1 MPRSTTRLREAL
13 HKNKEKQKYTTMFEN
28 LSERLERSFKILKG
42 EGRITE
48 INVAET
54 LKDVRRA
61 LLDADVNYKVA
72 KSFTDTV
79 KQKALGQNVLTAIKP
94 QQLMVK
100 IVHDELALLMGGK
113 AQDMKLEH
121 RPAVILMAGLNGAG
135 KTTLSGK
142 LALFLKDKKHR
153 KPLLAACDTY
163 RPAAIEQLRVLA
175 EQIEVPIFMNLEEK
189 DPVKIARD
197 AIQEAK
203 AKGYDTV
210 IVDTAGRLAIDEALM
225 QEIAAIKEA
234 TQPDETLFVVDAMTG
249 QDAVNTAKEFN
260 ERLDFDGVVL
270 TKLDGDTRGGA
281 ALSIRS
287 VVDKPIKFVGMG
299 EKMDALD
306 VFHPERMADRILG
319 MGDIVS
325 LVEKAQAQ
333 YDEQEARRVAKKI
346 AQNKFDF
353 NDFLGQLQQIK
364 KMGNIKD
371 LAAMIPGVGKAIK
384 DVDIDDHALDGIEA
398 IIYSMTPKER
408 EHPEILNGSRK
419 NRIAKGSGRS
429 IQDVNRLIT
438 QFDQTRKMMKMMNG
452 GGLKQMMARM
462 PKGAL
467 PKLPGM

>member
-1 MPRSTTRLREAL
+1 
-13 HKNKEKQKYTTMFEN
+13 MFEN
-28 LSERLERSFKILKG
+28 LSDRLERSFKILKG

-113 AQDMKLEH
+113 ATDMKLEH

-175 EQIEVPIFMNLEEK
+175 EQIEVPIFMNLDEK

-225 QEIAAIKEA
+225 QEIKAIKDAVE
-234 TQPDETLFVVDAMTG
+234 PDETLFVVDAMTG

-260 ERLDFDGVVL
+260 DRLDFDGVVL

-325 LVEKAQAQ
+325 LVEKAQEQ
-333 YDEQEARRVAKKI
+333 YDEEEARRVAKKI

-398 IIYSMTPKER
+398 IILSMTPKER
-408 EHPEILNGSRK
+408 EHPEILNASRK
-419 NRIAKGSGRS
+419 TRIAKGSGHT
-429 IQDVNRLIT
+429 IQDVNRLLK

-452 GGLKQMMARM
+452 GAMKQMMARM
-462 PKGAL
+462 PKGMMG
-467 PKLPGM
+467 KLPGM